1 MTGVILLLIFVAVGN
16 AISFRIIPH
25 QTLVVKTWLGT
36 GIGIFGL
43 MWLVV
48 PFSFFLGFTPLSHLL
63 ALALMLLLYLFVRHK
78 TSGSNTSILKLKK
91 DTDIDPSLKL
101 NTGKTP
107 GFIKGAAV
115 SSSQAGENVGFPYKT
130 FVLVTFPLFIL
141 SIILLNNHILQP
153 SADGALYGGQSTYGD
168 LSLHLGII
176 TSIGEQ
182 GIFPPGYSIF
192 PGQRLCYPF
201 LVNSLSSSLY
211 IFGTPLRWAVLIPS
225 YILFAM
231 VLAGFFILAYEIL
244 RDRHGA
250 AISYIL
256 FFLNG
261 GFGFIY
267 FLDLTKEFP
276 QNFKRI
282 FTDWYKTPTNFNDM
296 NIRWSNV
303 IADML
308 IPQRTTLGGW
318 AILFMVL
325 WLLYKAVNSTG
336 NIIGDADGHNNEHS
350 NKSGN
355 TGCHI
360 STNNSNINGNT
371 DCHNGTNSINNI
383 SSNISNSAVSD
394 VSKKISVKLCS
405 IRLYFLAAG
414 LAAGLL
420 PMIHTHSYMA
430 AGLIAFSWFAV
441 FMVSEKD
448 KKACFI
454 NWLWFFIPAGLLS
467 LPQLFYWTF
476 AQSTGEGF
484 VRLHLNWVNEMDNW
498 LWFWIKN
505 VGMVFLLLPAALKA
519 SGKRN
524 LLLYSGPAL
533 IFVLSSIIVFQPNI
547 YDNNKLLY
555 IWYVF
560 SAILA
565 GNYLVMLYRKLKG
578 LPGRTLLAVLA
589 IVLCTLS
596 AVLTLGREM
605 VSGGK
610 YMQYSSADI
619 KAAEFIKETTPADA
633 LFLTGDQHL
642 NPVSALAGR
651 NILSGTP
658 LYLYFHG
665 VDYQDRAADVEKMYR
680 DTGALDELSEK
691 YKIDYIYISSYE
703 RTGYDA
709 KPDVLRDI
717 YPVVYEDGGIMIFA
731 VSSRAQG
738 DIHPL
743 SPDLNTNNLNPR

>member
-1 MTGVILLLIFVAVGN
+1 MAGFILLLIFAALGN
-16 AISFRIIPH
+16 AISFRIIRH
-25 QTLVVKTWLGT
+25 HSLLVKAWLGT
-36 GIGIFGL
+36 GIGILGL
-43 MWLVV
+43 MWGVV
-48 PFSFFLGFTPLSHLL
+48 PFSFFLGFSIASHLS
-63 ALALMLLLYLFVRHK
+63 ALVLMVLLCLLVHYK
-78 TSGSNTSILKLKK
+78 TAGGSQPVLILEGS
-91 DTDIDPSLKL
+91 TE
-101 NTGKTP
+101 T
-107 GFIKGAAV
+107 A
-115 SSSQAGENVGFPYKT
+115 GFPYKT
-130 FVLVTFPLFIL
+130 FLLTTLPLFIL

-153 SADGALYGGQSTYGD
+153 SANGALYGGQSTYGD

-182 GIFPPGYSIF
+182 GAFPPGYSIF
-192 PGQRLCYPF
+192 PGQKLCYPF
-201 LVNSLSSSLY
+201 LVDSLSSSLY
-211 IFGTPLRWAVLIPS
+211 ILGTSLRWSVLIPS
-225 YILFAM
+225 CILIAM

-244 RDRHGA
+244 RDRQGA
-250 AISYIL
+250 AVSFIL

-276 QNFKRI
+276 QNFSRI
-282 FTDWYKTPTNFNDM
+282 FTEWYQTPTNFNEM

-318 AILFMVL
+318 AILFIVL
-325 WLLYKAVNSTG
+325 WLLYKAVRICG
-336 NIIGDADGHNNEHS
+336 A
-350 NKSGN
+350 
-355 TGCHI
+355 
-360 STNNSNINGNT
+360 
-371 DCHNGTNSINNI
+371 
-383 SSNISNSAVSD
+383 
-394 VSKKISVKLCS
+394 
-405 IRLYFLAAG
+405 RPYFLAAG
-414 LAAGLL
+414 LTAGLL
-420 PMIHTHSYMA
+420 PMIHTHSYLA
-430 AGLIAFSWFAV
+430 AGLIAFSWFSV
-441 FMVSEKD
+441 FMITEKN

-467 LPQLFYWTF
+467 LPQLFYWTL

-533 IFVLSSIIVFQPNI
+533 IFVISSIIVFQPNI

-555 IWYVF
+555 IWYAF
-560 SAILA
+560 SAIPA
-565 GNYLVMLYRKLKG
+565 GSFLVMLYRKLKG
-578 LPGRTLLAVLA
+578 LPGRTLLAALTL
-589 IVLCTLS
+589 VLCTLS
-596 AVLTLGREM
+596 AVLTLGREL

-619 KAAEFIKETTPADA
+619 KAAEFIKETTPTDA

-665 VDYQDRAADVEKMYR
+665 VDYQERAADVERMYR
-680 DTGALDELSEK
+680 DAGVLDELTGK

-703 RTGYDA
+703 RTEYGA
-709 KPDVLRDI
+709 KPDALRDI
-717 YPVVYEDGGIMIFA
+717 YPVAYEDGNIVIFA

-738 DIHPL
+738 EIEQQ
-743 SPDLNTNNLNPR
+743 